1 VAKFI
6 VLCTFD
12 RAGVSELVDAEAKV
26 ADQAGDLMKE
36 VGGKVD
42 HIWLTTGAFDMV
54 VVVDAPSVG
63 RALSFLA
70 AFAGFGG
77 VSTQTLA
84 AEEGVGKVF
93 SDAKSAKTN
102 VGKTNVG
109 SGGNG

>member
-12 RAGVSELVDAEAKV
+12 RAGIQQLVDNDAKV
-26 ADQAGDLMKE
+26 ADQANDLMQQ
-36 VGGKVD
+36 VGGQVD
-42 HIWLTTGAFDMV
+42 HIYLTTGAFDMV

-63 RALSFLA
+63 KALSFLA

-77 VSTQTLA
+77 VGTQTLA
-84 AEEGVGKVF
+84 AEEGVGQVF
-93 SDAKSAKTN
+93 TDAKSAKTN

-109 SGGNG
+109 GGGNG